1 MKRAAE
7 PIGKT
12 LEAVFKELTARQK
25 SHQQIILEALDEF
38 LEKEEL
44 SHIQPRSLRDKTLT
58 LRVSSPARLYVLN
71 LKKNKLLKMLQE
83 KLGEDIISEIFLRVG
98 PVKQS

>member
-12 LEAVFKELTARQK
+12 LEAVFKDLTANQK
-25 SHQQIILEALDEF
+25 SHQQLILEALDGF
-38 LEKEEL
+38 LDKEEL
-44 SHIQPRSLRDKTLT
+44 AHIQPRALRDKALT

-83 KLGEDIISEIFLRVG
+83 KLGKDIISEIFLRVG